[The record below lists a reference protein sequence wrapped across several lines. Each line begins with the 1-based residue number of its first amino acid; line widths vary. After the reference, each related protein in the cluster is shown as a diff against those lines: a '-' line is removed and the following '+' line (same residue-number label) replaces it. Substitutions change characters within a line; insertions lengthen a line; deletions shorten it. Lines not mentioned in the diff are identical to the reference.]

1 MFANINPITVG
12 LPAVQADKLRIERVS
27 INTIGNQG
35 SAEVLWSVYSDSV
48 GTIAN
53 RSLRLEG
60 VDYAAWG
67 NDDAY
72 LLTWVARQLGV
83 SIASIDPDLKP
94 VTTDG

>member
-12 LPAVQADKLRIERVS
+12 LPAVQADKLRIENAR
-27 INTIGNQG
+27 INAIGDQG
-35 SAEVLWSVYSDSV
+35 NAEIQWAVYSDTV

-53 RSLRLEG
+53 RTLKLEG

-83 SIASIDPDLKP
+83 SITSIDPE
-94 VTTDG
+94 